1 MLDTYKMLNKGI
13 PSSKGIS
20 IDIELLCNE
29 CCNNPKEAKIHFRD
43 LFIQLIE
50 EINEKFKFP
59 YIGTTYSI
67 TFTLD
72 DELRSYLVFE
82 PNFIHIE
89 VLELLG
95 IPLDKFDGDIL
106 NPEIK
111 KEIINK
117 IDRIKSLRLEKDLE
131 KEFPEIY
138 IQYQRLV
145 KFKKD
150 YDILNYN
157 HNKIINLRKIPE
169 FHFNNDIDSEE
180 KKLIEGKKQ
189 IEKYFDLFGINRR
202 DFNFRKF
209 IESTFKLF
217 NRLYRRNELFD
228 IMEYIFNYE
237 IDLNKLD
244 GNLDPKRFEL
254 FLAISHLSAAKYLEY
269 YKVQNISYVTN
280 YLKENK
286 DNLNDEISILL
297 PDTTID
303 ELIKEKNITPR
314 KVYELYQEYLL
325 EHPEI
330 KISYEQREDFIGSS
344 EKEIE
349 EYVDSYSSELEVSW
363 ELLGELSED
372 GQYERTNSN
381 NSVKQSIENLER
393 IFDEKQQF
401 FEDNKPYLVIRGK
414 NAFDGYIGYIYSN
427 AKIVLERFYDNKG
440 KTRLS
445 SSAIYVMDVDEFIEL
460 SQKSKTEIIKNDLC
474 KRITHHKGW
483 EEKALKVVRSR
494 ASLDTVQE
502 VQIFANQIRR
512 LK

>member
-20 IDIELLCNE
+20 IDIDLICNE
-29 CCNNPKEAKIHFRD
+29 CCNDSKEAKIYFRD
-43 LFIQLIE
+43 SFIQLIE
-50 EINEKFKFP
+50 NINKKFKFP
-59 YIGTTYSI
+59 YIGTTYTI
-67 TFTLD
+67 TFSLD
-72 DELRSYLVFE
+72 KELKSYLIFE

-89 VLELLG
+89 VLKLLG

-111 KEIINK
+111 KDIISK
-117 IDRIKSLRLEKDLE
+117 IERIKGLRLEKDLE
-131 KEFPEIY
+131 KEFPDLYEE
-138 IQYQRLV
+138 YQRLV
-145 KFKKD
+145 NLKKE
-150 YDILNYN
+150 YDELNYN
-157 HNKIINLRKIPE
+157 HNRIINLRKLPNI
-169 FHFNNDIDSEE
+169 HFQTDINSEE
-180 KKLIEGKKQ
+180 RKIIERK
-189 IEKYFDLFGINRR
+189 
-202 DFNFRKF
+202 KF
-209 IESTFKLF
+209 IENYFYRFGLERKNFDFRKYIEVTFKLF

-244 GNLDPKRFEL
+244 GNLDQDKFEL
-254 FLAISHLSAAKYLEY
+254 LLAISHLSAAKFLPY
-269 YKVQNISYVTN
+269 YQVQNVSYVTN
-280 YLKENK
+280 YLKEHDN
-286 DNLNDEISILL
+286 NLNADISISLPETTVDEIL
-297 PDTTID
+297 
-303 ELIKEKNITPR
+303 KEQTITPR
-314 KVYELYQEYLL
+314 KIYELYQDYLL

-330 KISYEQREDFIGSS
+330 KIAYEQREDFIGKT
-344 EKEIE
+344 EREIE
-349 EYVDSYSSELEVSW
+349 EYIDSYSSELEVSW

-372 GQYERTNSN
+372 GHYERTNSN

-393 IFDEKQQF
+393 IFDEKQHF
-401 FEDNKPYLVIRGK
+401 FEENKPYLIIRGK

-445 SSAIYVMDVDEFIEL
+445 SSAIYIMDVKEFVEL

-483 EEKALKVVRSR
+483 EEKALKVVKAR
-494 ASLDTVQE
+494 ASLDTIQE
-502 VQIFANQIRR
+502 VQIFANQIRK